1 MSFQP
6 ALNATLNGL
15 AGCCLLA
22 GFYFIR
28 KRRIAAH
35 RACMLTAAMCST
47 LFLISYVIYHS
58 QAGITRFAVQG
69 FSRYLY
75 FGILFTHTPLA
86 VILLPLVI
94 LTLRRALKADFA
106 RHKRL
111 AHWTW
116 PVWMYVS
123 VTGVLIYFMLYQW
136 FPGV

>member
-28 KRRIAAH
+28 KRRVAAH
-35 RACMLTAAMCST
+35 RACMLTAAACST

-69 FSRYLY
+69 FPRYLY

-94 LTLRRALKADFA
+94 LTLRRALKADFTL
-106 RHKRL
+106 HKRL
-111 AHWTW
+111 AHWT
-116 PVWMYVS
+116 
-123 VTGVLIYFMLYQW
+123 
-136 FPGV
+136 